1 MSGSNQPNFR
11 SQAQPR
17 RAGPR
22 NQALVIKLDG
32 SRLRHAVPNFQPT
45 GVIAMRTDKSPYV
58 DSVLVAALFML
69 ALSGAMAI
77 HRFLASDPT
86 AEVIQFQT
94 VRY

>member
-1 MSGSNQPNFR
+1 M
-11 SQAQPR
+11 
-17 RAGPR
+17 
-22 NQALVIKLDG
+22 IKRDG
-32 SRLRHAVPNFQPT
+32 CRFCPAVLNFQPT
-45 GVIAMRTDKSPYV
+45 GVIAMRTDKSRYV

-69 ALSGAMAI
+69 ALSGAMAV